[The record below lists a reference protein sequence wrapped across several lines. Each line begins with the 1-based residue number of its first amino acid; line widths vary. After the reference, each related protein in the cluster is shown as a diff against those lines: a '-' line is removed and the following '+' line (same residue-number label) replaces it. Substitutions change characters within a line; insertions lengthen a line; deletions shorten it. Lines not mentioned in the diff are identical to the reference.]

1 MQQVKVERAYPGIK
15 CSTVIGQPVYDM
27 ICELAALNGYS
38 VAQTLRILIRMGLE
52 QLGKDDS
59 NGSDQADPEAAGAA
73 S

>member
-1 MQQVKVERAYPGIK
+1 MLPVKVEKAYPGIK
-15 CSTVIGQPVYDM
+15 VSTVIGKPVYDM

-52 QLGKDDS
+52 QLGKGDKHGADQTDS
-59 NGSDQADPEAAGAA
+59 ETAGAA

>member
-1 MQQVKVERAYPGIK
+1 MQQVKVEKAYPGIK
-15 CSTVIGQPVYDM
+15 VATVIGKPVYDM
-27 ICELAALNGYS
+27 ICELAVLNGYS

-59 NGSDQADPEAAGAA
+59 NGPDPTDSEAAGAA

>member
-1 MQQVKVERAYPGIK
+1 MSKVKVEKAYPGIK
-15 CSTVIGQPVYDM
+15 VATVIGEPVYDM

-52 QLGKDDS
+52 QLGKEDPY
-59 NGSDQADPEAAGAA
+59 GSDQADPEAACTA